1 VLILRLSPSTLGEVF
16 RSIWPILLTLIMQIL
31 NKKNKVKI
39 DFKMILEALKLIE
52 VISIK
57 KMEELYLYQWMF
69 LFDCNFL

>member
-1 VLILRLSPSTLGEVF
+1 VRFSGAFGPFFLH
-16 RSIWPILLTLIMQIL
+16 LIMQIL
-31 NKKNKVKI
+31 NKKNKAKI

-69 LFDCNFL
+69 LFDCK